1 MARDGELL
9 LAAGVLPPASR
20 PMNIL
25 PRLRGPA
32 ATLLLALAG
41 LVSAPAQ
48 NQPPAGSATVRLPA
62 FTVTDSPA
70 LPPPESWRY
79 ARVGL
84 AVVLSNASDRATRNL
99 LADFAKFTQ
108 ATSLV

>member
-1 MARDGELL
+1 
-9 LAAGVLPPASR
+9 
-20 PMNIL
+20 MNIL

-79 ARVGL
+79 ARDGL
-84 AVVLSNASDRATRNL
+84 FVVLSNASDRATRNLDRATRNL